1 MVQED
6 KIQMDNMP
14 VAPVVQ
20 LVTSKP
26 SDVGTLVRIS
36 VQSHEL
42 RFFLTKNNQINKSCP
57 TSSGERLIRGYTK
70 SNFTVD
76 EGKGWLNLSSDK
88 K

>member
-1 MVQED
+1 MY
-6 KIQMDNMP
+6 NMP

-26 SDVGTLVRIS
+26 SDVGALVRIS

-42 RFFLTKNNQINKSCP
+42 RFFLAKNNQINKSCP
-57 TSSGERLIRGYTK
+57 TSGERLIRGYTK
-70 SNFTVD
+70 YNFTVD